1 MSNSR
6 TSVDT
11 KGLIEKIDKVIGLY
25 EESLKTVQR
34 QKEELDILKQEIQ
47 DIKGE
52 NQKLQDRLK
61 NSMLATALETNEGNT
76 EAVAKINRLMRE
88 IDSCIALLNR

>member
-1 MSNSR
+1 MSNSG

>member
-76 EAVAKINRLMRE
+76 EAIAKINRLMRE

>member
-25 EESLKTVQR
+25 KESLKTVLR
-34 QKEELDILKQEIQ
+34 QKEELSILKQEIQ
-47 DIKGE
+47 DIKSE

-76 EAVAKINRLMRE
+76 EAIAKINRLMRE

>member
-11 KGLIEKIDKVIGLY
+11 KGLIEKINKVIGLY
-25 EESLKTVQR
+25 KESLKTVLR
-34 QKEELDILKQEIQ
+34 QKEELSILKQEIQ
-47 DIKGE
+47 DIKSE

-76 EAVAKINRLMRE
+76 EAIAKINRLMRE

>member
-11 KGLIEKIDKVIGLY
+11 KGLIEKIDKVVGLY
-25 EESLKTVQR
+25 EESLKTVKR
-34 QKEELDILKQEIQ
+34 QNEELCILKQELQ
-47 DIKGE
+47 DIKSE

-61 NSMLATALETNEGNT
+61 NSMFATALETNEGNS
-76 EAVAKINRLMRE
+76 EAIAKINRLMRE